1 MKRLLS
7 LFTGLYITSILIAS
21 PLQSATQKNA
31 DTPNIEHN
39 TQFDNL
45 ETAITKAERKNLQ
58 LAKDEYAAEEA
69 ARTAAENAE

>member
-39 TQFDNL
+39 TQFDTL
-45 ETAITKAERKNLQ
+45 ETAIAIADSLMKLQ
-58 LAKDEYAAEEA
+58 GFIE
-69 ARTAAENAE
+69 